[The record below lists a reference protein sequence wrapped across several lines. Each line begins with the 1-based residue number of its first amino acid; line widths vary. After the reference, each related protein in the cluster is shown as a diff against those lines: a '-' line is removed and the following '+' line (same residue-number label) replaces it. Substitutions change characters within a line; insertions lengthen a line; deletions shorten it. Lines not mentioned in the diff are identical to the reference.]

1 MASTIGIPS
10 QGLNPMM
17 KDQTATEIL
26 TQQANSESNVGI
38 LYENAYQTIFS
49 FSRNIIQLLCWEE
62 GIDKLPEFK
71 LINGPQVITKLM
83 KRRQEL
89 LAVSNMVDDITKK
102 IVAKHYMETLDA
114 DVKDGLVA
122 DIVANSPE
130 INWISDSTEDE
141 DPRAVNILNKMNG
154 VLVETQNELE
164 NQIVENG
171 ELKKTIQ
178 ELQLQLINQKEQHL
192 LDLREHEDKMNLEWA
207 KLGQEQQSQALD
219 IQAKQQENEFKVAGE
234 QAKYEKEILGL
245 EKERMK
251 MVNEAIKQNNQQI
264 DKETRN
270 EVN

>member
-1 MASTIGIPS
+1 
-10 QGLNPMM
+10 
-17 KDQTATEIL
+17 
-26 TQQANSESNVGI
+26 
-38 LYENAYQTIFS
+38 
-49 FSRNIIQLLCWEE
+49 
-62 GIDKLPEFK
+62 
-71 LINGPQVITKLM
+71 M

-89 LAVSNMVDDITKK
+89 LAVSNMVDDVTRK
-102 IVAKHYMETLDA
+102 IVAKHYMETLDE

-154 VLVETQNELE
+154 VLTETQNELE

-178 ELQLQLINQKEQHL
+178 ELQLQLINQKQQQL
-192 LDLREHEDKMNLEWA
+192 LDLQKHNDQMQLEYT
-207 KLGQEQQSQALD
+207 KLGVEQESQAMD
-219 IQAKQQENEFKVAGE
+219 VQAKQAENEYKVASE
-234 QAKYEKEILGL
+234 QTKYEKEVLGL
-245 EKERMK
+245 EKEKMK
-251 MVNEAIKQNNQQI
+251 MVNEAIKANNAQI